1 MNQKVNNSNTNKGS
15 LGIHGTAQTI
25 YKGPDMQGQMP
36 HSSKTPPP
44 PKPQK

>member
-1 MNQKVNNSNTNKGS
+1 MQIKGVW
-15 LGIHGTAQTI
+15 GGHGTAQTI

-36 HSSKTPPP
+36 RSSKTPPP